1 MSIPF
6 IDLKTQYKALKPQ
19 IDARIH
25 AVLDHGMFIMG
36 PEVTECENAL
46 ADYLGCKHAIACS
59 NGSDALLMAMLALDI
74 GPGDE
79 VITTSFSFIATI
91 EMIVLVGAKPV
102 VVDIDPES
110 FNIDPTKIE
119 AAVTDKTKAIVP
131 VGLYGQAADMNTITE
146 IAKKNNLYVLEDAA
160 QSFGADY
167 HGKKSSALGDI
178 SCTSFFPAK
187 PLGCYGD
194 GGAVFT
200 DNDEWAARLK
210 SVRIHGMG
218 EHRYHHTRIG
228 INGRMD
234 SIQCG
239 VIIEKL
245 KRYPEEV
252 ENRNKVATRYTE
264 AFTELQDKGVST
276 PIVKDGCR
284 SVWAQY
290 TLRVPN
296 RDVFQASLK
305 EKSIPTAVHYPI
317 PMADQPAFKEITTI
331 HDITQA
337 RKAANEVV
345 SLPMFPDMTHDIQ
358 DQIIETVLLH
368 YQKG

>member
-1 MSIPF
+1 MSFPF

-36 PEVTECENAL
+36 PEIAECEQAL
-46 ADYLGCKHAIACS
+46 AQYLGCKHAITCS
-59 NGSDALLMAMLALDI
+59 NGSDALLMAMLATDI

-79 VITTSFSFIATI
+79 VITTSFSFIATL
-91 EMIVLVGAKPV
+91 EMIVLAGAKPV
-102 VVDIDPES
+102 VVDIDPKT
-110 FNIDPTKIE
+110 FNIDPSKIE
-119 AAVTDKTKAIVP
+119 AAVTEKTKAIVP
-131 VGLYGQAADMNTITE
+131 VGLYGQAADMNSISE
-146 IAKKNNLYVLEDAA
+146 VAKKHNLLVLEDAA

-167 HGKKSSALGDI
+167 DGRKSSALGDI
-178 SCTSFFPAK
+178 ACTSFFPAK

-200 DNDEWAARLK
+200 DNDDYANKLK

-252 ENRNKVATRYTE
+252 ENRNKVASRYSE
-264 AFTELQDKGVST
+264 AFMALSEYGVST
-276 PIVKDGCR
+276 PHILEGSQ

-290 TLRVPN
+290 TLRVPD
-296 RDVFQASLK
+296 REAFQASLK
-305 EKSIPTAVHYPI
+305 DKGVPTAVHYPI
-317 PMADQPAFKEITTI
+317 TMADQPAYKEITTI
-331 HDITQA
+331 HDITEA

-345 SLPMFPDMTHDIQ
+345 SLPMYPDMAHDVQ
-358 DQIIETVLLH
+358 DQIIEIILAH

>member
-19 IDARIH
+19 IDERIH

-36 PEVTECENAL
+36 PEVTECEKAL

-91 EMIVLVGAKPV
+91 EMIVLAGAKPV
-102 VVDIDPES
+102 VVDIDPDS
-110 FNIDPTKIE
+110 FNIDPSKIE
-119 AAVTDKTKAIVP
+119 AAITDKTKAIVP
-131 VGLYGQAADMNTITE
+131 VGLYGQAADMNAISD
-146 IAKKNNLYVLEDAA
+146 IAKKKNLYVLEDAA

-167 HGKKSSALGDI
+167 HGRKSSALGDI

-200 DNDEWAARLK
+200 DNDEWATRLK

-234 SIQCG
+234 SIQCA

-264 AFTELQDKGVST
+264 AFTPLKEKGVST
-276 PIVKDGCR
+276 PIIKDGCR

-290 TLRVPN
+290 TLRVPD
-296 RDVFQASLK
+296 REAFQASLK
-305 EKSIPTAVHYPI
+305 EKGIPTAVHYPI
-317 PMADQPAFKEITTI
+317 TMADQPAFKEITTV

-345 SLPMFPDMTHDIQ
+345 SLPMYPDMPHDIQ
-358 DQIIETVLLH
+358 DQIIETILSH
-368 YQKG
+368 YN